1 MLISGLLNNVNVFN
15 DILEGINIQATA
27 GIFTLSLPFYFI
39 SKRSSCLNAY
49 LELIKK
55 YLGKSTAKI
64 GQGLNCS
71 MVEKTKIGQRRGS
84 LPSVRKK
91 NSVIVASRQ
100 KQAYIHNGKLSFEAQ
115 IYECRET
122 CIFCHYDGDKNFFA
136 KPFSKIGR
144 RDKNMNRRYKS

>member
-1 MLISGLLNNVNVFN
+1 
-15 DILEGINIQATA
+15 
-27 GIFTLSLPFYFI
+27 
-39 SKRSSCLNAY
+39 
-49 LELIKK
+49 
-55 YLGKSTAKI
+55 
-64 GQGLNCS
+64 

-122 CIFCHYDGDKNFFA
+122 CIFCHYDGDKNFFE